1 MSIKELSGKVF
12 LVVTGASRGIGKQL
26 AISIGSVLEK
36 GSHVLLLATNLNALK
51 ETAKN
56 IPASV
61 SVDTVSADLAKT
73 TKDKLHGK
81 YIYYVYFV
89 HRINYTHIYKYIYIF
104 FRYHNAIF
112 KRSSF
117 TSV

>member
-1 MSIKELSGKVF
+1 MSIKVLSGKVF

-36 GSHVLLLATNLNALK
+36 GSHMLLLATNLNALK

-81 YIYYVYFV
+81 YIYIYFYVYFCTYY
-89 HRINYTHIYKYIYIF
+89 RTNYTHI
-104 FRYHNAIF
+104 
-112 KRSSF
+112 
-117 TSV
+117 